1 MATIESGGEYILY
14 NAKAGNCVDLSGTD
28 GESVIG
34 WDYHGGDNQ
43 KVRRA
48 AVRVRCALTPPR
60 SGALRS

>member
-1 MATIESGGEYILY
+1 MATIESGGAYVLF

-43 KVRRA
+43 KVRPA
-48 AVRVRCALTPPR
+48 ARVFRLVLTLGYYLVAL
-60 SGALRS
+60 